1 MEVSAKNQSI
11 KQNKNAAPTDDG
23 TNQWNNFSLKVTEY
37 DV

>member
-23 TNQWNNFSLKVTEY
+23 TNQWTIFHKK
-37 DV
+37 